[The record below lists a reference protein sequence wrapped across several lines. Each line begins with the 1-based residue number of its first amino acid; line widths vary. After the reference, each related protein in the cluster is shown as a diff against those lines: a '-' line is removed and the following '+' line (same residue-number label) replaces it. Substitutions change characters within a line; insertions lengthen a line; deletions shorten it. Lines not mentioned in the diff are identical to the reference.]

1 MRQSADTAWPC
12 DDFAAALRDPSRG
25 QPANVTGPRGK
36 ATARR
41 FNVYRNNVAYSLGEA
56 LAANFPA
63 VRALCG
69 AERFAHA
76 ARLHIAEEPPASPI
90 LFEYGHGFAGFLDRF
105 PPARQQMPWLAD
117 VARLERAWLDSYHAA
132 DREPLSGE
140 EMAAVPPEQLENAR
154 FDPHP
159 AFALVRSSFAV
170 LDLFHAGRAERP
182 QTADPH
188 GGQDVLVTRPF
199 LDVLV
204 TKLQPGQFALL
215 KSLALGDSLGDA
227 AAAAIGETD
236 DFDFPAA
243 MTVLLSSGAFSA
255 TRLTPPTD

>member
-1 MRQSADTAWPC
+1 MRQAADTAWPC
-12 DDFAAALRDPSRG
+12 NDFAAALRDPSRE
-25 QPANVTGPRGK
+25 QPSSVTGPSGK
-36 ATARR
+36 AAVKR

-76 ARLHIAEEPPASPI
+76 ARLHVAEEPPVSPL
-90 LFEYGHGFAGFLDRF
+90 LFKYGHGFAGFLDRF

-117 VARLERAWLDSYHAA
+117 VARLERAWLDAYHAA
-132 DREPLSGE
+132 DRDPLAGE
-140 EMAAVPPEQLENAR
+140 AMAAVPPEQLESLR
-154 FDPHP
+154 LVPHP

-170 LDLFHAGRAERP
+170 FDLFQAGRSEKP
-182 QTADPH
+182 ENADPE
-188 GGQDVLVTRPF
+188 GAQDVLVTRPA
-199 LDVLV
+199 LEVLM
-204 TKLQPGQFALL
+204 TRLQPGQ
-215 KSLALGDSLGDA
+215 LALFEALATGGSLGEAVA
-227 AAAAIGETD
+227 AAFEETD

-255 TRLTPPTD
+255 IRPGN

>member
-1 MRQSADTAWPC
+1 MRQLADTAWPC

-25 QPANVTGPRGK
+25 QPANVTAAGGK
-36 ATARR
+36 ATAKR

-69 AERFAHA
+69 AERFAEA
-76 ARLHIAEEPPASPI
+76 ARLHIAEEPPTSPI

-117 VARLERAWLDSYHAA
+117 VARLERAWLDAYHAA
-132 DREPLSGE
+132 DREPLSGKE
-140 EMAAVPPEQLENAR
+140 IAAVPPEQLENLR
-154 FDPHP
+154 LDPHP
-159 AFALVRSSFAV
+159 AFALVRSPFAV
-170 LDLFHAGRAERP
+170 LDLFHAGRSGRP

-188 GGQDVLVTRPF
+188 GAHDLLVTRPA

-204 TKLQPGQFALL
+204 TKLRSGQFALL
-215 KSLALGDSLGDA
+215 KSLASGGSLGEA
-227 AAAAIGETD
+227 AAAAFDEAE
-236 DFDFPAA
+236 DFDLAAA

-255 TRLTPPTD
+255 IRLALPTD